1 MCFFYYQIWQDKYC
15 WLIELSVP
23 ELFSANRR
31 KIAKVL
37 IRAEK
42 EVGPKYDRD
51 ISSFVAARL
60 PGHFVLYES
69 GGSSNPKYKFI
80 PSGVSS
86 HFELYEYEP

>member
-1 MCFFYYQIWQDKYC
+1 M
-15 WLIELSVP
+15 
-23 ELFSANRR
+23 
-31 KIAKVL
+31 L

-51 ISSFVAARL
+51 ISSFVVARL

-69 GGSSNPKYKFI
+69 GGSSNPKYKLI

-86 HFELYEYEP
+86 HVALYGCESYGQNK